1 MIAIT
6 CKVMDVIQFPW
17 QYSRMNIKTISK
29 HAGICLRDLRA
40 RQKVSQLDLAL
51 RVGVSQRHLS
61 CIETGKASAS
71 KEMLLAL
78 LEGLDAPLSQRNETL
93 VAAGYAPVF
102 GNRPIDHI
110 EMNTINE
117 VIDLLVMGPQA
128 APAMVLDSAWN
139 LVKFNPGFV
148 RLIELLE
155 FDMAA
160 LQATPNVLLA
170 LTAPG
175 GLGTRLLN
183 PDEVLDDVL
192 RRAQREAL
200 DIPAL
205 QAVLDVLPPN
215 LRNTR
220 QQHGALSSPTLITR
234 FSSSVGELRFIS
246 TFTTFG
252 APMDITAASLR
263 IEHMFPADEQTRA
276 AFS

>member
-17 QYSRMNIKTISK
+17 QYSAMNSQTPSR

-51 RVGVSQRHLS
+51 RVSVSQRHLS

-102 GNRPIDHI
+102 GNRPIDHS

-175 GLGTRLLN
+175 GLHTRLLN

-200 DIPAL
+200 HVPVL
-205 QAVLDVLPPN
+205 QNLLDQLPTH
-215 LRNTR
+215 LLNTR
-220 QQHGALSSPTLITR
+220 QQHGPVSSPTLVTR

-276 AFS
+276 VFS

>member
-1 MIAIT
+1 MHT
-6 CKVMDVIQFPW
+6 HT
-17 QYSRMNIKTISK
+17 STR

-78 LEGLDAPLSQRNETL
+78 LEGLEAPLNIRNETL
-93 VAAGYAPVF
+93 VAGGFAPLF
-102 GNRPIDHI
+102 GSRPIEHC

-117 VIDLLVMGPQA
+117 VIDLMLMGQHA
-128 APAMVLDSAWN
+128 APAMVLDSEWN
-139 LVKFNPGFV
+139 LVKFNPGFI
-148 RLIELLE
+148 RLMNLLE
-155 FDMAA
+155 FDVAA
-160 LQATPNVLLA
+160 LQAPPNILLA

-175 GLGTRLLN
+175 GLATRLNN
-183 PDEVLDDVL
+183 PAEVLGNVL

-200 DIPAL
+200 HVPSL
-205 QAVLDVLPPN
+205 QAMLNQIPQSMFESKVPVDTN
-215 LRNTR
+215 N
-220 QQHGALSSPTLITR
+220 PTLVTR
-234 FSSSVGELRFIS
+234 FQSAVGELRFIS

-252 APMDITAASLR
+252 APLDITAASLR
-263 IEHMFPADEQTRA
+263 IEHLFPADEQTRA

>member
-6 CKVMDVIQFPW
+6 CKVMDAIQFPW
-17 QYSRMNIKTISK
+17 QYSGMNSQTPSR

-93 VAAGYAPVF
+93 VAAGFAPVF
-102 GNRPIDHI
+102 GHRPIDHR
-110 EMNTINE
+110 EMSTINE
-117 VIDLLVMGPQA
+117 VIDLLLMGPQA
-128 APAMVLDSAWN
+128 APAIVLDSAWN
-139 LVKFNPGFV
+139 LVKFNPGFM
-148 RLIELLE
+148 RLVELLE
-155 FDMAA
+155 FDMAT
-160 LQATPNVLLA
+160 LQTTPNVLLA
-170 LTAPG
+170 LAAPG

-200 DIPAL
+200 HIPAL
-205 QAVLDVLPPN
+205 QAVLDALPAN

-220 QQHGALSSPTLITR
+220 QHPGPVSGPTLETR